1 MYYTEV
7 GKCNEDAYRKVTDIK
22 QRQPVFSCSI
32 CKGKIK
38 RYF

>member
-22 QRQPVFSCSI
+22 QRQQ
-32 CKGKIK
+32 
-38 RYF
+38 YFHVPFVKER